1 MVFCC
6 LILIRN
12 IPWFRAIYGYYWGH
26 VTAANPSHFG
36 WGQIPG
42 DSKHIEI
49 AKALQCL
56 NSSNLYIMGIFSK
69 PFRSADQDDIPR
81 TTGQR
86 LIGLNNSGAQHVF
99 PESLERW
106 NTVSIFH
113 SNILGVNDTSAAQS
127 GPSSKPSFVLNSVP
141 SVQFLICLSMFYI
154 YIFHHCYVSVRN

>member
-1 MVFCC
+1 
-6 LILIRN
+6 
-12 IPWFRAIYGYYWGH
+12 
-26 VTAANPSHFG
+26 
-36 WGQIPG
+36 
-42 DSKHIEI
+42 
-49 AKALQCL
+49 
-56 NSSNLYIMGIFSK
+56 MGIFSK